1 MDLITLRTFQNYF
14 SAHILL
20 TRLRSLGIE
29 CFLKDEFTV
38 TVDPI
43 LSNAVGGIK
52 LVVTKENEQ
61 EARQILQELDEE
73 YMKSAVCPKCG
84 NHTIQLVPK
93 NTTANMATAILS
105 WLFSNYAVSAE
116 NVYQCSTC
124 KYESATLP
132 ETFDNDS
139 LLYET
144 EELN

>member
-1 MDLITLRTFQNYF
+1 MELVIIRTFQNYF

-52 LVVTKENEQ
+52 LVVTKENEA
-61 EARQILQELDEE
+61 EALALLQQFDEE
-73 YMKSAVCPKCG
+73 YMQSAVCPKCG
-84 NHTIQLVPK
+84 NHSITLVPK

-105 WLFSNYAVSAE
+105 WLFSSYAVSAE
-116 NVYQCSTC
+116 NIYQCSTC
-124 KYESATLP
+124 KYESKVLP
-132 ETFDNDS
+132 ETFQKDA
-139 LLYET
+139 LLYE
-144 EELN
+144 EEDLN

>member
-1 MDLITLRTFQNYF
+1 MNLITIRTFQNYF

-20 TRLRSLGIE
+20 TKLRSLGIE

-38 TVDPI
+38 TIDPV

-52 LVVTKENEQ
+52 LVVKKENAE
-61 EARQILQELDEE
+61 EACRILQQFDEE

-84 NHTIQLVPK
+84 SHTIDLVPK
-93 NTTANMATAILS
+93 KTTANIATAILS
-105 WLFSNYAVSAE
+105 WLFGSYAVSAE

-132 ETFDNDS
+132 ETFQHDS
-139 LLYET
+139 LLET
-144 EELN
+144 EDYN

>member
-1 MDLITLRTFQNYF
+1 MDLITIRTFQNYF
-14 SAHILL
+14 SAHIIL

-52 LVVTKENEQ
+52 LVVTKENE
-61 EARQILQELDEE
+61 EEVRKILQQFDEE

-84 NHTIQLVPK
+84 NHTIELVPK
-93 NTTANMATAILS
+93 NTTTNMATAILS

-116 NVYQCSTC
+116 NIYQCSTC
-124 KYESATLP
+124 KYESETLP

-139 LLYET
+139 LLYEA